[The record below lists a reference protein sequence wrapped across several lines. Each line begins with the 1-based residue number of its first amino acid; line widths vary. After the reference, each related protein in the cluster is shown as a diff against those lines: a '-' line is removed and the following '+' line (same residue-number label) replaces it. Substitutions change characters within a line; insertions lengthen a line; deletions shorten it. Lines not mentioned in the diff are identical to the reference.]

1 MQQEL
6 LHKNTEMCKKLHMGS
21 WDFPFL
27 AERVKSV
34 FRLFIDE
41 CGHHNMKS
49 ADNPNERY
57 LGLTGIIMHEAYASE
72 GFHNALSALKQA
84 IFGRSDFPLHRTD
97 ILAADKPP
105 FDQLKEPK
113 LRQRFDDELLVLIE
127 SATYRVVTVVIDKKE
142 HKAKYSVWHFQP
154 YHYCMTLLLER
165 YVLFLRGAG
174 EVGDVLAESR
184 GKKDNKRLAKAYRYI
199 YNHGTD
205 NIAGDIIRRWLSSK
219 EIKIKPKSDN
229 IAGLQLADSLA
240 NPSCRELICAHT
252 NAQMMDEFGKKV
264 VGILYRQKY
273 RRNPFN
279 GKISGYGTKW
289 LP

>member
-1 MQQEL
+1 
-6 LHKNTEMCKKLHMGS
+6 
-21 WDFPFL
+21 
-27 AERVKSV
+27 
-34 FRLFIDE
+34 
-41 CGHHNMKS
+41 MKS

-57 LGLTGIIMHEAYASE
+57 LGLTGIIMRETYASGE
-72 GFHNALSALKQA
+72 FHTALSALKQGV
-84 IFGRSDFPLHRTD
+84 FGRSDFPLHRTD
-97 ILAADKPP
+97 IMAADKPP
-105 FDQLKEPK
+105 FDQLKDRT
-113 LRQRFDDELLVLIE
+113 LRQRFDDELLAVIE
-127 SATYRVVTVVIDKKE
+127 SASYRVVTVVIDKKE

-154 YHYCMTLLLER
+154 YHYCMTVLLER

-174 EVGDVLAESR
+174 EVGDVMAESR

-199 YNHGTD
+199 YKHGTD
-205 NIAGDIIRRWLSSK
+205 NIPADMVRRWLSSN

-252 NAQMMDEFGKKV
+252 NTQMTADFGKKV
-264 VGILYRQKY
+264 AQILYQQKY

-279 GKISGYGTKW
+279 GKIAGYGTKW